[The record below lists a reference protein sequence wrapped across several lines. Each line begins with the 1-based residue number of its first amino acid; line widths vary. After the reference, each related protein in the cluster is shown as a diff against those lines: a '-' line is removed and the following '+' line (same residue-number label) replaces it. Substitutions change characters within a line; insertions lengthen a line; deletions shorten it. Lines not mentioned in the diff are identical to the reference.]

1 MAKDIIRLPGLFKLL
16 QRPLAKLISVLR
28 ARKSKE
34 GYAAIGGGS
43 PLRKITDEQANA
55 SSNGI
60 GGKECECQTVT
71 LSLAGA
77 MLSLNVG
84 DQRQANAA
92 RRAAPPPPE
101 EKKDPSVSGVQAKV
115 LASKK
120 RKEAMKQA
128 MAKMREKGKLG

>member
-1 MAKDIIRLPGLFKLL
+1 MLLRMTLEAKNVNV
-16 QRPLAKLISVLR
+16 SVYVGMR
-28 ARKSKE
+28 
-34 GYAAIGGGS
+34 YW
-43 PLRKITDEQANA
+43 
-55 SSNGI
+55 
-60 GGKECECQTVT
+60 TVT

-77 MLSLNVG
+77 MLRLNVG

-92 RRAAPPPPE
+92 RRPAPPPPE

-128 MAKMREKGKLG
+128 MAKMREKGKPVDGITTI

>member
-1 MAKDIIRLPGLFKLL
+1 MAHSLTPVPATSITPIAKSTKLASHIPTLRLQTVSASYQTPHHVLDDKLVY
-16 QRPLAKLISVLR
+16 RR
-28 ARKSKE
+28 
-34 GYAAIGGGS
+34 
-43 PLRKITDEQANA
+43 
-55 SSNGI
+55 
-60 GGKECECQTVT
+60 TVT

-92 RRAAPPPPE
+92 RRPPPPPPE

-128 MAKMREKGKLG
+128 MAKMREKGKPVDGTSPPSE